1 MPMGSAMARDVVV
14 GNGDTVA
21 GATPEHRSDP
31 HGVAPEPFTLVI
43 FGASGDLT
51 RRKLIPAVY
60 SLFRGGLLPERFSVV
75 GFARREMSDDAFRD
89 EMRQGVAAFSRN
101 GLCDDEC
108 WRRFAASLHYHVGD
122 YGDPASYRALHDRLE
137 AMAAERGGPHNC
149 LFYLATPPAVFRAA
163 IDQLRRAGLAR
174 PTDDDGPWSHIIVEK
189 PFGRDL
195 GSARALNAHIR
206 TSFDESQIFRIDH
219 YLGKETVQ
227 NLLVL
232 RFANAIFEPIW
243 NHKYVDH
250 VQITV
255 GETVGVEQRGA
266 YYDQAGA
273 LRDMVQ
279 NHMMHL
285 LALVAMEAP
294 STMDADA
301 VRDEKVKVLH
311 ALRPALCDCM
321 PGGIVRA
328 QYTAGN
334 VGGRHLPGYRGTD
347 GVAPDSTTETYT
359 ALKTFVD
366 NWRWSGVPFYLRTG
380 KAMPVRATEISIHFG
395 AVPQVL
401 FNAAPFGPMAPNV
414 LALRIQPNEGISLQF
429 QVKVPGA
436 GLRIQPFEMAFGYAD
451 AFGAEPPDAY
461 ERLLLDAALGDPT
474 LFTRS
479 DEVEAAWAFLTPIL
493 DACAKC
499 PVSELPAYAA
509 GSWGPKEADD
519 LIEADGRRWTLVHPP
534 TELPAP
540 QRGGRRERR
549 TPR

>member
-1 MPMGSAMARDVVV
+1 MPLDVPA
-14 GNGDTVA
+14 GNGETVA
-21 GATPEHRSDP
+21 RATSAHRSDP
-31 HGVAPEPFTLVI
+31 HGVAPGPFTLVI

-60 SLFRGGLLPERFSVV
+60 NLFRGGMLPERFSIV
-75 GFARREMSDDAFRD
+75 GFARSEKSGDTFRD
-89 EMRQGVAAFSRN
+89 EMREGVAAFSRT
-101 GLCDDEC
+101 GVCDDEC

-122 YGDPASYRALHDRLE
+122 YGDPASYRALHDRLD
-137 AMAAERGGPHNC
+137 AMAAERGAPHNC

-174 PTDDDGPWSHIIVEK
+174 PTDDDGHWSHIIVEK

-195 GSARALNAHIR
+195 DSARALNAHIR

-255 GETVGVEQRGA
+255 GETIGVEQRGA

-294 STMDADA
+294 NAMDAAA
-301 VRDEKVKVLH
+301 VRDEKVKVLQ
-311 ALRPALCDCM
+311 ALRPIPRECVSD
-321 PGGIVRA
+321 GVVRA
-328 QYTAGN
+328 QYTAGTA
-334 VGGRHLPGYRGTD
+334 GGRQLPDYRATE
-347 GVAPDSTTETYT
+347 GVAPDSTTETYV
-359 ALKTFVD
+359 ALRTFVD

-380 KAMPVRATEISIHFG
+380 KAMPVRITEIGIHFRPI
-395 AVPQVL
+395 PQVL
-401 FNAAPFGPMAPNV
+401 FNVPPFGPMEPNV
-414 LALRIQPNEGISLQF
+414 LALRIQPNDGISLQF
-429 QVKVPGA
+429 QVKMPGA
-436 GLRIQPFEMAFGYAD
+436 GLRIQPFQMAFGYAD
-451 AFGAEPPDAY
+451 AFGGEPPDAY
-461 ERLLLDAALGDPT
+461 ERLLLDAALGDST
-474 LFTRS
+474 LFTRT

-493 DACAKC
+493 EGCAER
-499 PVSELPAYAA
+499 PVSELPAYPA

-519 LIEADGRRWTLVHPP
+519 LIEADGRRWSLV
-534 TELPAP
+534 
-540 QRGGRRERR
+540 RRRRQAAASKLAETCDERR
-549 TPR
+549 